1 MIINGSLDLFMNRLR
16 QKLIVL
22 VVDKNVVYLIGLVKL
37 VKIGIGVENA
47 IKQKIKRMLIIKENT
62 NYT

>member
-47 IKQKIKRMLIIKENT
+47 IKQKIKHMLIIKENT

>member
-1 MIINGSLDLFMNRLR
+1 MIINGSLDLFMNRHR

-22 VVDKNVVYLIGLVKL
+22 VVDKIVVYLIGLVKL

-47 IKQKIKRMLIIKENT
+47 IK
-62 NYT
+62 